1 MFLSALRSRRAAV
14 LAALGIAT
22 AGVAAAVVDTTA
34 LRCIQKCRKKPKAKL
49 AACKDKCKKSGGTFV
64 DRNCDDFATQAE
76 AQAFFLSE
84 GGPTYD
90 PHGLDADGDGI
101 ACESLPAR

>member
-22 AGVAAAVVDTTA
+22 VGVATAVVDTTA
-34 LRCIQKCRKKPKAKL
+34 LTCTQKCKKKPKAKR
-49 AACKDKCKKSGGTFV
+49 AACKQKCKSSGGTFI
-64 DRNCDDFATQAE
+64 DRNCEDFTTQAE

-84 GGPTYD
+84 GGPNYD
-90 PHGLDADGDGI
+90 PHGLDADSDGV
-101 ACESLPAR
+101 ACESLP